1 MVKQLC
7 SVLLCAAL
15 FCCALLG
22 RAAKRFSPAPIMLRA
37 KDQVGRTTT
46 AGTGLIFS
54 ACPYGRAFGHFGGGD
69 DDDGDGYGH
78 LALWF
83 VRRTA

>member
-1 MVKQLC
+1 
-7 SVLLCAAL
+7 
-15 FCCALLG
+15 
-22 RAAKRFSPAPIMLRA
+22 MLRA

-46 AGTGLIFS
+46 AGAGLIFS

-69 DDDGDGYGH
+69 DGGDGYGH